1 MLLEF
6 SNIVVGSC
14 VSALLKSYVNNYPI
28 ILVDQNMPTPDVEL
42 GQLVRVQSLQ
52 SKSAFEI
59 WSILKF
65 ILSMRGKIVNTVS
78 LPSVRIEGDILT
90 FRDSKIKF
98 NKCHLFHAP
107 VVSPDLDINRVDR
120 KDMYKTVDFLR
131 LKFCDATNLGS
142 IFPKDTFI
150 DTIKSIAK
158 KDLIAVSFLE
168 KENLN
173 SFDYSDTIVRMI
185 TEKLLLDS
193 DRIVRPSV
201 GRHSNSLRKP
211 KLEVIKRDVFPL
223 EEVVFKSTKRIKYYD
238 GKKRINIIKTY
249 CRNNPSIQS

>member
-1 MLLEF
+1 
-6 SNIVVGSC
+6 
-14 VSALLKSYVNNYPI
+14 
-28 ILVDQNMPTPDVEL
+28 
-42 GQLVRVQSLQ
+42 
-52 SKSAFEI
+52 
-59 WSILKF
+59 
-65 ILSMRGKIVNTVS
+65 
-78 LPSVRIEGDILT
+78 
-90 FRDSKIKF
+90 
-98 NKCHLFHAP
+98 
-107 VVSPDLDINRVDR
+107 
-120 KDMYKTVDFLR
+120 MYKTVDFLR

-223 EEVVFKSTKRIKYYD
+223 EEVVILFEHTLF
-238 GKKRINIIKTY
+238 IN
-249 CRNNPSIQS
+249 P